1 MYNSTYA
8 VLTEPVAITME
19 FMWECEIAAGR
30 SVARAT
36 ALQKKVHRSGAD
48 HICGRLRARF
58 AVSVPRSLRSVE
70 FTVPGISL
78 PRNEVR

>member
-1 MYNSTYA
+1 MYTSTYA

-30 SVARAT
+30 SVAMAT

-58 AVSVPRSLRSVE
+58 AVPRRLRSEE